1 MAPADLDDLYGHCRP
16 GQRHYWEV
24 GRDNLQCHELDQS
37 TAEWL
42 ITFLISAVSN
52 PILLRVTADLTF
64 LWVLDEQA
72 SVRFCLEECYFSDVP
87 TTAYLRPRNGP
98 RALAKVHGLGHPLLA
113 GDEGARIAGELY
125 IDMGSNGLTWVLS
138 NQSGRFGYDR
148 TEAQLRNVA
157 QLFANFGVTVDI
169 DYRG

>member
-1 MAPADLDDLYGHCRP
+1 
-16 GQRHYWEV
+16 
-24 GRDNLQCHELDQS
+24 
-37 TAEWL
+37 
-42 ITFLISAVSN
+42 
-52 PILLRVTADLTF
+52 
-64 LWVLDEQA
+64 
-72 SVRFCLEECYFSDVP
+72 
-87 TTAYLRPRNGP
+87 
-98 RALAKVHGLGHPLLA
+98 VHGLGHPLLA